1 MAGFLTSIAERLLTR
16 IKAEP
21 RIADNKRDTSG
32 IIRFDPCPKLFSE

>member
-1 MAGFLTSIAERLLTR
+1 MAEFLTSIAERLLTR

-21 RIADNKRDTSG
+21 RIADNKWGRSA